1 MGALTLAEFAHRGQD
16 WEAGAGAG
24 VSGADRRRNVVDIAT
39 AVAVIATAAVVITQK
54 LRGA

>member
-1 MGALTLAEFAHRGQD
+1 VGALTLAEFAHRGQD